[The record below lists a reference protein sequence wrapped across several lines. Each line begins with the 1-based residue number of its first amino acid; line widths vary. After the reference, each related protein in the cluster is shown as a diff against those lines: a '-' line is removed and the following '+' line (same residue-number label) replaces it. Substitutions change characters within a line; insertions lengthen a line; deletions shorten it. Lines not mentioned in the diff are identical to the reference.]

1 MIIEIMNLYDDS
13 IPIESLLLTILDNF
27 INKKYVYIIKKS
39 NNEHIYLT
47 CYKNIQVFQIV
58 NEPIQIIKDLM
69 DLAISKK
76 IKFRTC
82 CDGNVGGYCYYRQ
95 FVFDKINE
103 PQNDTSI

>member
-13 IPIESLLLTILDNF
+13 LPIESLLLTILDNF
-27 INKKYVYIIKKS
+27 IDKKYVYIIKKS

-47 CYKNIQVFQIV
+47 CYKNIQVFQV
-58 NEPIQIIKDLM
+58 LNDPIQIIKDLM

-82 CDGNVGGYCYYRQ
+82 YDGHCGGHYRQ
-95 FVFDKINE
+95 FVFYKIGE
-103 PQNDTSI
+103 LQDDTRI